1 MIGGL
6 NGVQGGGGNLN
17 GNGVL
22 GFGFS
27 LFQIIEIG
35 SGSFQLLFGG
45 FGGMIFGSI
54 NGGLNFFVGFLN
66 SGGSKL
72 GFGGFGGFNMGGS
85 F

>member
-1 MIGGL
+1 
-6 NGVQGGGGNLN
+6 
-17 GNGVL
+17 
-22 GFGFS
+22 
-27 LFQIIEIG
+27 
-35 SGSFQLLFGG
+35 
-45 FGGMIFGSI
+45 MIFGSI